1 MDRVA
6 GAGVGGGEGLRG
18 GGGGLFRCH
27 HQDNVCIQMSSD
39 QNHLHFSLIVKG
51 NVTRQRPH
59 TTASEEKGE
68 PKRGIELTSYAS
80 QPDA

>member
-1 MDRVA
+1 MC
-6 GAGVGGGEGLRG
+6 VGGTIPLSPP
-18 GGGGLFRCH
+18 
-27 HQDNVCIQMSSD
+27 DNVCIQMSND
-39 QNHLHFSLIVKG
+39 QNHFNISLIVKG

-80 QPDA
+80 QPNA